1 MKRIITE
8 FTEAWIGPPTEAML
22 RARREGRAY
31 IRAVAT
37 GPDDEE

>member
-31 IRAVAT
+31 IRAWRPARRE
-37 GPDDEE
+37 DE